1 MLWYIFFV
9 FLIFVKSDGLNGE
22 IGAAVHMKK
31 LRRNLIIIKED
42 CGDVCDTSDN
52 FSKVP
57 GIHFDQIV
65 KKIQCEYLFESP
77 LIENST
83 DISEQQLNNK
93 PPLLY
98 DLPKDIQQQYTFEGR
113 IPILHHY
120 MNDIDHWQKAEVK
133 AKMEINKDKVWEKK
147 SIEFNQELF
156 RNDMLFGAYGTEIVL
171 NMTKLIKDYMIEQ
184 VCYMGS
190 IQ

>member
-31 LRRNLIIIKED
+31 LRRNLILIKED

-57 GIHFDQIV
+57 GIYFDQIE
-65 KKIQCEYLFESP
+65 KNIECEYLFESP

-83 DISEQQLNNK
+83 DVSEQQFDNN
-93 PPLLY
+93 PPVLY
-98 DLPKDIQQQYTFEGR
+98 HVPKDIQQQYTFESR
-113 IPILHHY
+113 IPIFHQY
-120 MNDIDHWQKAEVK
+120 MNDIDYSQNPDKK
-133 AKMEINKDKVWEKK
+133 AKMEIRKDILWEKN
-147 SIEFNQELF
+147 SIEISQEQF

-171 NMTKLIKDYMIEQ
+171 NMTKLIRDYMIEQ
-184 VCYMGS
+184 VCT
-190 IQ
+190 